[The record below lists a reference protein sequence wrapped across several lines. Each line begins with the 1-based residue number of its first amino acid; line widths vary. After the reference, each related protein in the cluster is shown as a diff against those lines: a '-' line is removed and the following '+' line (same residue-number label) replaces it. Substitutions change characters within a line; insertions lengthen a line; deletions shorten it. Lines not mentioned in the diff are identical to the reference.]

1 MICET
6 RGADPAKLCFFIILI
21 FCWEFCNRIRILE
34 QSSQD
39 GVHISESVFAS
50 SSGNSQFQRQKDG
63 DNYFRSCIG
72 YAVCPGSQDR
82 TPYQAECGVL
92 SEVYFCQGPAKP
104 PEEYAEEGSTL
115 LLLFFVARS
124 QLRNSVIMKLI
135 EPKNANY
142 FAEGDGNSLSLSER
156 LAELLKTGIYPLT
169 IQFESAKDFSVVE
182 DALRCLK

>member
-1 MICET
+1 MKSGCLDLAKPQHHHLPAVVLGMLEKCLYIC
-6 RGADPAKLCFFIILI
+6 L
-21 FCWEFCNRIRILE
+21 
-34 QSSQD
+34 SSQD

-115 LLLFFVARS
+115 LLLF
-124 QLRNSVIMKLI
+124 L
-135 EPKNANY
+135 
-142 FAEGDGNSLSLSER
+142 
-156 LAELLKTGIYPLT
+156 
-169 IQFESAKDFSVVE
+169 
-182 DALRCLK
+182 